1 MTNAETELTAIVRT
15 RLEGLGCHCVKLS
28 DRFTRGV
35 PDLLVVSDRIVML
48 ELKVFVAT
56 ASVHTY
62 QQLGMSGAQDHHVR
76 QMCRRSLRAAACV
89 TGKPDGGALALWTP
103 VSPESELVPNYRLA
117 ASDEYR
123 DGVQVVNWI
132 LGAMS

>member
-1 MTNAETELTAIVRT
+1 MNNAETQLTKIVRE

-56 ASVHTY
+56 DSVHTY

-76 QMCRRSLRAAACV
+76 QMCRRSLRSAACV
-89 TGKPDGGALALWTP
+89 TGRADGSRLALWTP
-103 VSPESELVPNYRLA
+103 ISPESELVPNYRLA
-117 ASDEYR
+117 ASEDS
-123 DGVQVVNWI
+123 QVMNWI